1 MEEDAWGP
9 TFNGVGSEDVACG
22 MLRCAP
28 SVDETWVR
36 GAVLTTFMRMVSRL
50 FWAPG
55 AMAEALPSRSDMRR
69 SLPVAVSRR
78 LMGSAMVCVAP
89 GSAPRGAAGTAPD
102 GALPLFSTLKRL
114 VSFFANF
121 SFGTGFSFSL
131 INVLP
136 YLEQYYNLSISRA
149 KHIV

>member
-1 MEEDAWGP
+1 MEDGACAP
-9 TFNGVGSEDVACG
+9 TFNGAGSADVACG

-28 SVDETWVR
+28 SVVETCAR

-89 GSAPRGAAGTAPD
+89 GSAPSGAAGTGPD
-102 GALPLFSTLKRL
+102 DALPLFSTLKRL
-114 VSFFANF
+114 VSVFFANF

-131 INVLP
+131 IEVLP
-136 YLEQYYNLSISRA
+136 YLE
-149 KHIV
+149 